1 LPGGGAAAVW
11 PAPER
16 PVLSAA
22 FDVVQLDMRS
32 RGDRR
37 LFIDLTYDLA
47 KSHPMWHP
55 GFRLYWNELLDPRRN
70 PYWRAREAAFF
81 AVRCGR
87 RVVARGGVVAPGA
100 IPQHTG
106 AATLVMPDFV
116 ADAAASGALF
126 DALFAQA
133 RSYGAGKLIGP
144 MNPDIHHD
152 IGIQVDGFAHRNAVF
167 MGYQPPYYSEHIVA
181 AGFEPLADFE
191 AWQLDTRRSA
201 PDPQLEKLARR
212 VERSGRLRIRAADPK
227 RFDDE
232 LLVFHRLYSES
243 FADHWGFVPP
253 TWEEFTFIAS
263 DLRHVL
269 RRGMAL
275 VAELDGEPV
284 GFVLA
289 MPDLHAIV
297 PRHARGRL
305 SPWVLARTL
314 WRWRSLADVRVM
326 LAGVLPAHRRLG
338 VHLPLFWRLRSVL
351 PDLGIPRAEISWVLR
366 DNGPMR
372 RALPLL
378 GARPAKTYRLYARR
392 LSP

>member
-1 LPGGGAAAVW
+1 LPGAGACAVG
-11 PAPER
+11 PPPER
-16 PVLSAA
+16 PVTNAA
-22 FDVVQLDMRS
+22 FEVVQLDMRS
-32 RGDRR
+32 RADRR
-37 LFIDLTYDLA
+37 LFIDLAYGLA
-47 KSHPMWHP
+47 KSHPAWHP

-70 PYWRAREAAFF
+70 PSWQGRRAVFF
-81 AVRCGR
+81 AVRCGS
-87 RVVARGGVVAPGA
+87 RVVARGGVIAPG
-100 IPQHTG
+100 IVPQHAD

-116 ADAAASGALF
+116 DDPAASCALF
-126 DALFAQA
+126 DTLFEQA
-133 RSYGAGKLIGP
+133 RSYGAGELIGP

-167 MGYQPPYYSEHIVA
+167 MGYQPPYYSEHMVA
-181 AGFEPLADFE
+181 AGFAVLADFE
-191 AWQLDTRRSA
+191 AWHLDASTCEA
-201 PDPQLEKLARR
+201 DPRLETLAQR
-212 VERSGRLRIRAADPK
+212 VERSGRLRIRTADPK

-232 LLVFHRLYSES
+232 LLVFHRLYSAS

-263 DLRHVL
+263 DLRYVL

-275 VAELDGEPV
+275 VAELDGKPV

-314 WRWRSLADVRVM
+314 WSWRSLKDARIM
-326 LAGVLPAHRRLG
+326 LAGVLPEHRRLG
-338 VHLPLFWRLRSVL
+338 VHLPLFWRLRSGL
-351 PDLGIPRAEISWVLR
+351 LDLGISRAEISWVLQE
-366 DNGPMR
+366 NGPMR

-378 GARPAKTYRLYARR
+378 GARPAKTYRLYAKR

>member
-1 LPGGGAAAVW
+1 LPGGGACAVV
-11 PAPER
+11 PEPER
-16 PVLSAA
+16 PVTTAT
-22 FDVVQLDMRS
+22 FEVVQLDMRS

-37 LFIDLTYDLA
+37 LFIDLPYELA
-47 KSHPMWHP
+47 RSHAAWHP
-55 GFRLYWNELLDPRRN
+55 GFRFYWNELLDPRRN
-70 PYWRAREAAFF
+70 PSWQAREAAFF
-81 AVRCGR
+81 VVRRGS
-87 RVVARGGVVAPGA
+87 RVVARGGVLAPGA
-100 IPQHTG
+100 IPQHAE

-116 ADAAASGALF
+116 NDAAASGALF
-126 DALFAQA
+126 DTLFAQA
-133 RSYGAGKLIGP
+133 RGYDAGELIGP

-167 MGYQPPYYSEHIVA
+167 MGYQPSHYSEHMGA
-181 AGFEPLADFE
+181 AGFKALADFE
-191 AWQLDTRRSA
+191 AWQLDGSLCEA
-201 PDPQLEKLARR
+201 DPQLEALARR
-212 VERSGRLRIRAADPK
+212 VERSGRLRIRAADPR

-263 DLRHVL
+263 DLRYVL

-289 MPDLHAIV
+289 VPDLYAIV

-305 SPWVLARTL
+305 SPGVVARTL
-314 WRWRSLADVRVM
+314 WRWRSLTDARIM

-338 VHLPLFWRLRSVL
+338 VHLPLFWRLRSGL
-351 PDLGIPRAEISWVLR
+351 LDLGFSRAEISWVLQE
-366 DNGPMR
+366 NEPMR

-378 GARPAKTYRLYARR
+378 GARPVKTYRLYARR